1 LLAAYQQVLGPEWVL
16 EGGHDQEDTT
26 AGYLGAPPSA
36 IDDTVVVALRLD
48 ALGAKLP
55 REPCDFGFVS
65 TNGARASPPVLTPA
79 QPSRVEGAFTL
90 NRRRRYERSRA
101 SGARRAVVGLPP
113 REPRHCSGGPRA
125 KLRVAFRLGV

>member
-48 ALGAKLP
+48 ALGTKLP
-55 REPCDFGFVS
+55 REPFDFGFIS
-65 TNGARASPPVLTPA
+65 ANAARASAPVSTSAPH
-79 QPSRVEGAFTL
+79 SRVERAWTL
-90 NRRRRYERSRA
+90 NRRRWDERPRA
-101 SGARRAVVGLPP
+101 SGARRDVFGLPSH
-113 REPRHCSGGPRA
+113 ELRHRSRDP
-125 KLRVAFRLGV
+125 